1 MKKKNLVVGKQAQYN
16 YDNISQRAKG
26 FILSGSTNGFKEV
39 YNGQRDHQSA
49 YPGLCGIISWYTTT
63 TRYTPNRDQAA
74 TMQEIKKKKSLDLDV
89 SLSGFIEMEVLIKI
103 GPVSIYSHH
112 SQFWLIVT

>member
-1 MKKKNLVVGKQAQYN
+1 MIKWRRKNLVVGKQAQYN

-26 FILSGSTNGFKEV
+26 FIISGFTNGFKEV

-49 YPGLCGIISWYTTT
+49 IHAGLSGIISWYTTT

-74 TMQEIKKKKSLDLDV
+74 TMQEIKKKNHWMWMSAYLD
-89 SLSGFIEMEVLIKI
+89 S
-103 GPVSIYSHH
+103 
-112 SQFWLIVT
+112 

>member
-74 TMQEIKKKKSLDLDV
+74 TMQEIKKKIT
-89 SLSGFIEMEVLIKI
+89 GCGCQLIWI
-103 GPVSIYSHH
+103 HRNGGSHQNWT
-112 SQFWLIVT
+112 SQYI

>member
-1 MKKKNLVVGKQAQYN
+1 MASKHSITNIWH
-16 YDNISQRAKG
+16 NISQRAKG
-26 FILSGSTNGFKEV
+26 FIISGFTNGFKEV

-74 TMQEIKKKKSLDLDV
+74 TMQEIKKKNHWMWMSAYLD
-89 SLSGFIEMEVLIKI
+89 S
-103 GPVSIYSHH
+103 
-112 SQFWLIVT
+112 

>member
-26 FILSGSTNGFKEV
+26 FILSGSTNGFKV

-49 YPGLCGIISWYTTT
+49 IQVFVG
-63 TRYTPNRDQAA
+63 
-74 TMQEIKKKKSLDLDV
+74 
-89 SLSGFIEMEVLIKI
+89 
-103 GPVSIYSHH
+103 
-112 SQFWLIVT
+112 